1 MRAASEGQFDLPCL
15 HVPCWPGEEYL
26 EKQRIME
33 LFNDLCASVAFNKPQ
48 DVRAFLLQ
56 ELAKREREGAQ
67 AGLFEDSEIVAVFQ
81 LADLKSHGVISS
93 KQARAALL
101 SLASSERQ
109 RLNIETMELP
119 DELDLPAF
127 QEKAKSVLRGGQ
139 GGQLHAQ
146 APRAV
151 DLALLRATAPTGA

>member
-127 QEKAKSVLRGGQ
+127 QEKAKV
-139 GGQLHAQ
+139 
-146 APRAV
+146 
-151 DLALLRATAPTGA
+151 ALSRQ